1 MPVFLNNCDAR
12 NHARFYP
19 ADGDAVAFFDLDRGQ
34 SAKLGKLTSGSEC
47 VVATPDG
54 VRHIRFDWYTFSN
67 DEKRPAPEGVDV
79 RVLFGMKV
87 RSERLTKQEALA
99 QEPYSVFFEK
109 DGGFR
114 RGSVIAHTE

>member
-12 NHARFYP
+12 PHARFYP

-34 SAKLGKLTSGSEC
+34 SAKLGKLERGSKC

-54 VRHIRFDWYTFSN
+54 VRHIRFDWYTFTH

-79 RVLFGMKV
+79 RVLFGNQM
-87 RSERLTKQEALA
+87 RSETLTSQEAIA
-99 QEPYSVFFEK
+99 KEPYSVFFEK

-114 RGSVIAHTE
+114 RGAVIART